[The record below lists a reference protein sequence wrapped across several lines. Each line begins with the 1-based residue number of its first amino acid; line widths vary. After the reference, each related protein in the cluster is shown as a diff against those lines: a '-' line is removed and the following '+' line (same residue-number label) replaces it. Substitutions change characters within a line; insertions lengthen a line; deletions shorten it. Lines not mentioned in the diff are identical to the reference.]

1 MYLMLMGVA
10 IAYGLRMVAIWHA
23 TPDVY
28 LSLPCSCRIIPRRVY
43 RHFFGN

>member
-1 MYLMLMGVA
+1 MYLMLIG
-10 IAYGLRMVAIWHA
+10 GRNSLWTSMVAIWHA

-28 LSLPCSCRIIPRRVY
+28 LSLPCSCRIIPRRAY